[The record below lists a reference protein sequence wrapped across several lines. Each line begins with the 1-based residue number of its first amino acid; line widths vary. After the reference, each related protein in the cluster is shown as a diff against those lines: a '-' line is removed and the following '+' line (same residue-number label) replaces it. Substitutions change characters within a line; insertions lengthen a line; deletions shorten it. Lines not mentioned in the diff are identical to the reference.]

1 MRNIEVKEYKQ
12 NKISEVKKMTT
23 REYFDK
29 EAAKRSTELE
39 ELAKRVEALE
49 KVNNE
54 SEDEEELKAAG
65 EELDELNA
73 KKAEL
78 EAELAEINA
87 QIAELD
93 KDKEKSNEDKGDNNQ
108 RNKFNFMTKE
118 SRGIN
123 TMTIEERNAAAQK
136 FAETRRTNLTAEETR
151 SVLVS
156 SGTIATPTE
165 VDGINE
171 NGFAGVSS
179 IIDLVKVVN
188 CEGMGKNRVAYTKT
202 DATAAAQT
210 EGSAAGGT
218 GTAFGFVDISAE
230 SIAILDAIS
239 KQTKKQSP
247 LQYEAKVKEKA
258 MLALRK
264 EAARIVTE
272 KVLASTLTTALSVSA
287 LNESAVRE
295 IALSYGGDEGV
306 EGAAYL
312 FLNKADLVTLGKVR
326 GTNDKKAVFEI
337 IPDAN
342 PNTGVIKDGG
352 TIVKYCL
359 NKNLATGTLLYGQPK
374 NIELD
379 LFSNYEIAV
388 SEDFYFD
395 KLMDAIRGD
404 VELGADV
411 VAMGGIV
418 KVTVG

>member
-1 MRNIEVKEYKQ
+1 MTTKEYFEKQ
-12 NKISEVKKMTT
+12 KN
-23 REYFDK
+23 
-29 EAAKRSTELE
+29 KRSAELD

-49 KVNNE
+49 KINEE

-78 EAELAEINA
+78 EAELADINA
-87 QIAELD
+87 QIEELD
-93 KDKEKSNEDKGDNNQ
+93 KADDAEEEKK

-123 TMTIEERNAAAQK
+123 TMTHEERETRAKQ
-136 FAETRRTNLTAEETR
+136 FAETRKTSVNAEETR
-151 SVLVS
+151 AVLVS

-171 NGFAGVSS
+171 NGFVGVSS

-202 DATAAAQT
+202 DAAAAAQT
-210 EGSAAGGT
+210 EGAAAGGT
-218 GTAFGFVDISAE
+218 GTTFGFVDISAE
-230 SIAILDAIS
+230 SVAILDAIS

-272 KVLASTLTTALSVSA
+272 KVLASTLTTAVTVSA
-287 LNESAVRE
+287 LNENAIRE
-295 IALSYGGDEGV
+295 IVLNYGGDEGV

-312 FLNKADLVTLGKVR
+312 FLNKADLITLGKVR
-326 GTNDKKAVFEI
+326 GTTEKKAVFEI
-337 IPDAN
+337 IPDEAN
-342 PNTGVIKDGG
+342 PNTGTIKDGG

-359 NKNLATGTLLYGQPK
+359 NKNLTAGTLLYGQPK

-411 VAMGGIV
+411 VAQNGII

>member
-1 MRNIEVKEYKQ
+1 MRDIEAKEYKQ
-12 NKISEVKKMTT
+12 NKNYEVQTMTMK
-23 REYFDK
+23 EYLEK
-29 EAAKRSTELE
+29 QKNKRSAELE

-49 KVNNE
+49 AKNNE
-54 SEDEEELKAAG
+54 SEDEAELKAAG

-78 EAELAEINA
+78 EKELEEINA

-93 KDKEKSNEDKGDNNQ
+93 KPEEGEREKK

-118 SRGIN
+118 SRGIK
-123 TMTIEERNAAAQK
+123 TMTYEERKAAAEK
-136 FAETRRTNLTAEETR
+136 FAETRKTSVSAEETR

-165 VDGINE
+165 VSGINE

-202 DATAAAQT
+202 DAAAAAQT
-210 EGSAAGGT
+210 EGESAKGT
-218 GTAFGFVDISAE
+218 GATFGFVDISAE

-272 KVLASTLTTALSVSA
+272 KALASTLTTAQTVAA
-287 LNESAVRE
+287 LNESAIRE
-295 IALSYGGDEGV
+295 IVLNYGGDEGV

-326 GTNDKKAVFEI
+326 GTTEKKAVFEI
-337 IPDAN
+337 IPDEAN
-342 PNTGVIKDGG
+342 PNTGTIKDGG

-359 NKNLATGTLLYGQPK
+359 NKNLTAGTLLYGQPK

-411 VAMGGIV
+411 VAQGGMV
-418 KVTVG
+418 KITVGA

>member
-1 MRNIEVKEYKQ
+1 MKTIKEYLAEQ
-12 NKISEVKKMTT
+12 
-23 REYFDK
+23 K
-29 EAAKRSTELE
+29 EKRSTELE
-39 ELAKRVEALE
+39 DLAARVTALE
-49 KVNNE
+49 QKNNE
-54 SEDEEELKAAG
+54 SEDEAELKAAG

-93 KDKEKSNEDKGDNNQ
+93 KEEEKAAEEEKNETPK
-108 RNKFNFMTKE
+108 RNKLNFMTKE
-118 SRGIN
+118 SRGIK
-123 TMTIEERNAAAQK
+123 TMTYEERNENAKK
-136 FAETRRTNLTAEETR
+136 FAETRRASYGAEETR
-151 SVLVS
+151 AVLVS

-171 NGFAGVSS
+171 NGFASVSS

-188 CEGMGKNRVAYTKT
+188 CEGMGKNRIAYTKT
-202 DATAAAQT
+202 DAAAAAQT
-210 EGSAAGGT
+210 EGGAVGGT
-218 GTAFGFVDISAE
+218 GTTFGFVDISPE
-230 SIAILDAIS
+230 SIAILDSIS

-272 KVLASTLTTALSVSA
+272 KVLASTLVATQTVTALDQNAIRDIV
-287 LNESAVRE
+287 LN
-295 IALSYGGDEGV
+295 YGGDEGV

-312 FLNKADLVTLGKVR
+312 FLNKADLITLGKVR
-326 GTNDKKAVFEI
+326 GSNEKKAVFEI
-337 IPDAN
+337 VPDEN
-342 PNTGVIKDGG
+342 PNTGTIKDGG

-359 NKNLATGTLLYGQPK
+359 NKNLTAGTLLYGQPK

-404 VELGADV
+404 VELGAEV
-411 VAMGGIV
+411 VAQHGIV

>member
-1 MRNIEVKEYKQ
+1 
-12 NKISEVKKMTT
+12 MTT
-23 REYFDK
+23 REFLTDL
-29 EAAKRSTELE
+29 ASKRSTELD

-49 KVNNE
+49 KVNTE

-65 EELDELNA
+65 AELDELNA

-87 QIAELD
+87 QIAEL
-93 KDKEKSNEDKGDNNQ
+93 EKPAETEEPNERK
-108 RNKFNFMTKE
+108 KFNFMTKE
-118 SRGIN
+118 SRGIK
-123 TMTIEERNAAAQK
+123 TMTHEERMTAAEK
-136 FAETRRTNLTAEETR
+136 FAETRKTSLAAEEAR
-151 SVLVS
+151 AVLVS
-156 SGTIATPTE
+156 SGSIATPTE

-188 CEGMGKNRVAYTKT
+188 CEGMGKNRIAYTKT
-202 DATAAAQT
+202 DAAAASQT

-218 GTAFGFVDISAE
+218 GTAFGFVDISPE
-230 SIAILDAIS
+230 SIAILDSIS

-272 KVLASTLTTALSVSA
+272 KVLASTLLGTLTLTALDQ
-287 LNESAVRE
+287 NAVRD

-312 FLNKADLVTLGKVR
+312 FLNKADLITLGKVR
-326 GTNDKKAVFEI
+326 GSNEKKAVFEI
-337 IPDAN
+337 IPDEN
-342 PNTGVIKDGG
+342 PNTGTIKDGG

-359 NKNLATGTLLYGQPK
+359 NKNLTAGTMLYGQPK

-404 VELGADV
+404 VELGAEV
-411 VAMGGIV
+411 VAQGGIV
-418 KVTVG
+418 KITVGA

>member
-1 MRNIEVKEYKQ
+1 MRTIKDYLADQ
-12 NKISEVKKMTT
+12 QS
-23 REYFDK
+23 
-29 EAAKRSTELE
+29 KRNAELE

-49 KVNNE
+49 KINEE
-54 SEDEEELKAAG
+54 SENEEELKAAG
-65 EELDELNA
+65 AELDELNA

-93 KDKEKSNEDKGDNNQ
+93 KPAETEETNERK
-108 RNKFNFMTKE
+108 KFNFMTKE
-118 SRGIN
+118 SRGIK
-123 TMTIEERNAAAQK
+123 TMTIDERTAAAEK
-136 FAETRRTNLTAEETR
+136 FAETRKTSFAAEEAR

-156 SGTIATPTE
+156 SGSIATPTE

-188 CEGMGKNRVAYTKT
+188 CEGMGKNRIAYTKT
-202 DATAAAQT
+202 DAAAAAQT
-210 EGSAAGGT
+210 EGGTVGGT
-218 GTAFGFVDISAE
+218 GTAFGFVDISPE
-230 SIAILDAIS
+230 SIAILDSIS
-239 KQTKKQSP
+239 KQTKKQTP
-247 LQYEAKVKEKA
+247 IQYEAKVKEKA

-272 KVLASTLTTALSVSA
+272 KVLASTLLGTLTLAALDQ
-287 LNESAVRE
+287 NAVRD

-312 FLNKADLVTLGKVR
+312 FLNKADLITLGKVR
-326 GTNDKKAVFEI
+326 GSNEKKAVFEI
-337 IPDAN
+337 IPDEN
-342 PNTGVIKDGG
+342 PNTGTIKDGG

-359 NKNLATGTLLYGQPK
+359 NKNLAAGTMLYGQPK

-404 VELGADV
+404 VELGAEV
-411 VAMGGIV
+411 IAQGGIV
-418 KVTVG
+418 KVTVTA

>member
-1 MRNIEVKEYKQ
+1 MNIKEYLVAQ
-12 NKISEVKKMTT
+12 
-23 REYFDK
+23 K
-29 EAAKRSTELE
+29 EKRTADLE

-49 KVNNE
+49 KVNTE
-54 SEDEEELKAAG
+54 SEDETELKEAG
-65 EELDELNA
+65 AELDELNA

-78 EAELAEINA
+78 EKELAEINA
-87 QIAELD
+87 QIEELD
-93 KDKEKSNEDKGDNNQ
+93 KPTEEENNQ

-118 SRGIN
+118 SRGIK
-123 TMTIEERNAAAQK
+123 TMTHEERNANAQK
-136 FAETRRTNLTAEETR
+136 FVETRRTNLNAEETR

-156 SGTIATPTE
+156 SGSIVTPTD
-165 VDGINE
+165 VNGINE
-171 NGFAGVSS
+171 NGFVGVSS

-202 DATAAAQT
+202 DATAAEQT
-210 EGSAAGGT
+210 EGAAAGGT
-218 GTAFGFVDISAE
+218 GATFGFVDISPVSVAV
-230 SIAILDAIS
+230 LDAIS

-264 EAARIVTE
+264 KAAEIVTE
-272 KVLASTLTTALSVSA
+272 KVLASSLVTALSISA
-287 LNESAVRE
+287 LDQNAVRD
-295 IALSYGGDEGV
+295 IVLNYGGDEGV

-312 FLNKADLVTLGKVR
+312 ILNKADLIALGKVR
-326 GTNDKKAVFEI
+326 GSNEKKAVFEI

-342 PNTGVIKDGG
+342 PNTGTIKDGG

-359 NKNLATGTLLYGQPK
+359 NKNLTAGTMLYGQMH

-411 VAMGGIV
+411 IAQGGIV

>member
-1 MRNIEVKEYKQ
+1 MKDIKTYLTEQ
-12 NKISEVKKMTT
+12 QS
-23 REYFDK
+23 
-29 EAAKRSTELE
+29 KRSTELE
-39 ELAKRVEALE
+39 ALAERVAELE
-49 KVNNE
+49 KLNAE
-54 SEDEEELKAAG
+54 SEDEAELKAAS
-65 EELDELNA
+65 EELDEL
-73 KKAEL
+73 KAEKEKL
-78 EAELAEINA
+78 EAELEEINA

-93 KDKEKSNEDKGDNNQ
+93 KPEEEEGERAKLD
-108 RNKFNFMTKE
+108 FMTKE
-118 SRGIN
+118 SRGKK
-123 TMTIEERNAAAQK
+123 TMTHEERTAAAEK
-136 FAETRRTNLTAEETR
+136 FAETRKTKATPEEMR
-151 SVLVS
+151 AVLVS
-156 SGTIATPTE
+156 SGSIATPTE

-171 NGFAGVSS
+171 NGFVGVSS

-202 DATAAAQT
+202 DAVAAEQT
-210 EGSAAGGT
+210 EGGAAAGT
-218 GTAFGFVDISAE
+218 GATFGFVDISPE

-264 EAARIVTE
+264 EAAKIVTE
-272 KVLASTLTTALSVSA
+272 KVVASALVTAKTITALDENA
-287 LNESAVRE
+287 IRD
-295 IALSYGGDEGV
+295 IALSYGGDEGI

-312 FLNKADLVTLGKVR
+312 FLAKADLATLGKVR
-326 GTNDKKAVFEI
+326 GSDKKPVYEI

-352 TIVKYCL
+352 TSVRYCL
-359 NKNLATGTLLYGQPK
+359 NKNLTAGTLLYGQPK

-411 VAMGGIV
+411 VAMGGII

>member
-1 MRNIEVKEYKQ
+1 MKNTKEFLTDLATKRN
-12 NKISEVKKMTT
+12 
-23 REYFDK
+23 
-29 EAAKRSTELE
+29 AELE

-49 KVNNE
+49 KVNTE
-54 SEDEEELKAAG
+54 SEDEAELKAAG
-65 EELDELNA
+65 DELDELNA

-93 KDKEKSNEDKGDNNQ
+93 KPNEEEEGK
-108 RNKFNFMTKE
+108 RNKNNFNFMK
-118 SRGIN
+118 RGNN
-123 TMTIEERNAAAQK
+123 TMTFEERKAAAEK
-136 FAETRRTNLTAEETR
+136 FAETRKATYGAEETR
-151 SVLVS
+151 AVLVS

-179 IIDLVKVVN
+179 IIDLVNVVN

-202 DATAAAQT
+202 DAEAAEQT
-210 EGSAAGGT
+210 EGGAAGGT
-218 GTAFGFVDISAE
+218 GTTFGYVDISAE
-230 SIAILDAIS
+230 SIAVLDAIS
-239 KQTKKQSP
+239 KQTKKQTP

-264 EAARIVTE
+264 KAAEIVTA
-272 KVLASTLTTALSVSA
+272 KVVASELCATKTITALDEHA
-287 LNESAVRE
+287 IRE
-295 IALSYGGDEGV
+295 VVLSYGGDEGV

-326 GTNDKKAVFEI
+326 GTDKKAVFEI

-342 PNTGVIKDGG
+342 PNTGTIKDGG

-359 NKNLATGTLLYGQPK
+359 NKNLTAGTLLYGQPK

-411 VAMGGIV
+411 VAQHGIV
-418 KVTVG
+418 KITVG

>member
-1 MRNIEVKEYKQ
+1 MNAKEYFEKQ
-12 NKISEVKKMTT
+12 KN
-23 REYFDK
+23 
-29 EAAKRSTELE
+29 KRSADLE

-49 KVNNE
+49 KINAE
-54 SEDEEELKAAG
+54 SEDEAELKAAG

-87 QIAELD
+87 QIEALD
-93 KDKEKSNEDKGDNNQ
+93 KAADGEENNK
-108 RNKFNFMTKE
+108 RHKFNFMTKE

-123 TMTIEERNAAAQK
+123 TMDYEERLNAAKK
-136 FAETRRTNLTAEETR
+136 FAETRKTSVNAEETR
-151 SVLVS
+151 AVLVS
-156 SGTIATPTE
+156 SGRIATPTE

-188 CEGMGKNRVAYTKT
+188 CEGMGKNRVAFTKT
-202 DATAAAQT
+202 DAAAEEQT
-210 EGSAAGGT
+210 EGEAAGGT
-218 GTAFGFVDISAE
+218 GATFGYVDISPV
-230 SIAILDAIS
+230 SVAILDAIS

-264 EAARIVTE
+264 DAARIVTAN
-272 KVLASTLTTALSVSA
+272 VLASAQTTTQKIAA
-287 LNESAVRE
+287 LNENAVRD
-295 IALSYGGDEGV
+295 IVLNYGGDEGV

-312 FLNKADLVTLGKVR
+312 FLNKADLITLGKVR
-326 GTNDKKAVFEI
+326 GTTEKKAVFEI
-337 IPDAN
+337 IPDEAN
-342 PNTGVIKDGG
+342 PNTGIIKDGG

-359 NKNLATGTLLYGQPK
+359 NKNLTAGTMLYGQPK

-379 LFSNYEIAV
+379 LFSAYEIAV

-411 VAMGGIV
+411 VAQGGMV
-418 KVTVG
+418 KITVGA

>member
-1 MRNIEVKEYKQ
+1 MK
-12 NKISEVKKMTT
+12 ST
-23 REYFDK
+23 REFLADL
-29 EAAKRSTELE
+29 ASQRNADLE

-49 KVNNE
+49 KINGE
-54 SEDEEELKAAG
+54 SEDEGELKAAG
-65 EELDELNA
+65 AELDELNA

-78 EAELAEINA
+78 EKELAEINA

-93 KDKEKSNEDKGDNNQ
+93 KPNEGEDNPQRKKFDFMKKEERG
-108 RNKFNFMTKE
+108 NKK
-118 SRGIN
+118 
-123 TMTIEERNAAAQK
+123 MTIEERKANAEK
-136 FAETRRTNLTAEETR
+136 FVETRRTRVDAEETR
-151 SVLVS
+151 AVLVS

-210 EGSAAGGT
+210 EGNSAGGT

-230 SIAILDAIS
+230 SVAILDAIS

-272 KVLASTLTTALSVSA
+272 KVLASTLVTTLTVSA
-287 LNESAVRE
+287 LNENAVRE

-306 EGAAYL
+306 DGAAYL

-352 TIVKYCL
+352 TIIKYCL
-359 NKNLATGTLLYGQPK
+359 NKNLTAGTLLYGQPK

-411 VAMGGIV
+411 VAQGGIV
-418 KVTVG
+418 KVTVGA

>member
-1 MRNIEVKEYKQ
+1 MRDIEAKEYKQ
-12 NKISEVKKMTT
+12 NKNYEVQKMTT
-23 REYFDK
+23 KEYLEK
-29 EAAKRSTELE
+29 QKNKRSAELE

-49 KVNNE
+49 AKNNE
-54 SEDEEELKAAG
+54 SEDEAELKAAG
-65 EELDELNA
+65 AELDELNA

-78 EAELAEINA
+78 EAELTDINA

-93 KDKEKSNEDKGDNNQ
+93 KPIEGEEENK

-123 TMTIEERNAAAQK
+123 TMTHEERAAAAEK
-136 FAETRRTNLTAEETR
+136 FVETRKTSINAVETR

-165 VDGINE
+165 VSGINE

-188 CEGMGKNRVAYTKT
+188 CEGMGKNRIAYAKT
-202 DATAAAQT
+202 NATAAAQT
-210 EGSAAGGT
+210 EGESAKGT
-218 GTAFGFVDISAE
+218 GATFGFVDISAE
-230 SIAILDAIS
+230 SIAIIDGIS

-258 MLALRK
+258 LLALRK

-272 KVLASTLTTALSVSA
+272 KVLASELVSAQTVAA
-287 LNESAVRE
+287 LNENAIRDIV
-295 IALSYGGDEGV
+295 LNYGGDEGI

-312 FLNKADLVTLGKVR
+312 FLNKADLITLGKVR
-326 GTNDKKAVFEI
+326 GTTEKKAVFEI
-337 IPDAN
+337 IPDEN
-342 PNTGVIKDGG
+342 PNTGTIKDGG

-359 NKNLATGTLLYGQPK
+359 NKNLAAGTLLYGQPK

-388 SEDFYFD
+388 SEDFAFD
-395 KLMDAIRGD
+395 KLMDTIRGD
-404 VELGADV
+404 VELGAEV
-411 VAMGGIV
+411 VAKNGIV
-418 KVTVG
+418 KITVGAGA

>member
-1 MRNIEVKEYKQ
+1 MTTKEYFEKQ
-12 NKISEVKKMTT
+12 KN
-23 REYFDK
+23 
-29 EAAKRSTELE
+29 KRSAELD

-49 KVNNE
+49 KINNE
-54 SEDEEELKAAG
+54 SEDEAELKAAG
-65 EELDELNA
+65 DELDELNA

-78 EAELAEINA
+78 EAELADIIA

-93 KDKEKSNEDKGDNNQ
+93 KAEEEKNANNQ
-108 RNKFNFMTKE
+108 RKKLNFMTKE

-202 DATAAAQT
+202 DAAAAEQT
-210 EGSAAGGT
+210 EGGAAGGT
-218 GTAFGFVDISAE
+218 GTAFGFVDITAE
-230 SIAILDAIS
+230 SVAILDAIS

-264 EAARIVTE
+264 EAARMVTE
-272 KVLASTLTTALSVSA
+272 KVLASTLVTTQKVSA
-287 LNESAVRE
+287 LNESAIRE
-295 IALSYGGDEGV
+295 IALNYGGDEGV

-312 FLNKADLVTLGKVR
+312 FLNKADLITLGKVR

-359 NKNLATGTLLYGQPK
+359 NKNLTTGTLLYGQPK

-418 KVTVG
+418 KVTVGA

>member
-1 MRNIEVKEYKQ
+1 MKGIKEFLTEQ
-12 NKISEVKKMTT
+12 AN
-23 REYFDK
+23 
-29 EAAKRSTELE
+29 KRSVDLE

-49 KVNNE
+49 KVNTE

-65 EELDELNA
+65 AELDELNA

-78 EAELAEINA
+78 EKELAEINA

-93 KDKEKSNEDKGDNNQ
+93 KPNEGEENPQ
-108 RNKFNFMTKE
+108 RKNFNFMNKE
-118 SRGIN
+118 ERGN
-123 TMTIEERNAAAQK
+123 KKMTIEERKANAEK
-136 FAETRRTNLTAEETR
+136 FVETRRTRVDAEETR
-151 SVLVS
+151 AVLVS

-202 DATAAAQT
+202 DATAAEQT
-210 EGSAAGGT
+210 EGATAGGT

-230 SIAILDAIS
+230 SVAILDAIS

-264 EAARIVTE
+264 KAAEIVTE
-272 KVLASTLTTALSVSA
+272 KVLASTLVTALSVSA
-287 LNESAVRE
+287 LNENAIRE
-295 IALSYGGDEGV
+295 IVLNYGGDEGV
-306 EGAAYL
+306 DGAAYL

-337 IPDAN
+337 IPDEN

-359 NKNLATGTLLYGQPK
+359 NKNLTAGTLLYGQPK

-411 VAMGGIV
+411 VAQGGIV
-418 KVTVG
+418 KVTVGA

>member
-1 MRNIEVKEYKQ
+1 
-12 NKISEVKKMTT
+12 MTN
-23 REYFDK
+23 REYFEK
-29 EAAKRSTELE
+29 QKSKRSAELD

-49 KVNNE
+49 KINEE
-54 SEDEEELKAAG
+54 SENEDELKAAG
-65 EELDELNA
+65 AELDELNA

-93 KDKEKSNEDKGDNNQ
+93 KPTEDEGKEENK

-123 TMTIEERNAAAQK
+123 TMTYEERNEMAKK
-136 FAETRRTNLTAEETR
+136 FAETRRTSVNAEETR
-151 SVLVS
+151 AVLVS
-156 SGTIATPTE
+156 SGSIATPTE

-202 DATAAAQT
+202 DATAAEQT
-210 EGSAAGGT
+210 EGASAGGT
-218 GTAFGFVDISAE
+218 GATFGFVDISAE
-230 SIAILDAIS
+230 SIAIIDAIS

-264 EAARIVTE
+264 KAAEIVTA
-272 KVLASTLTTALSVSA
+272 KVLASTLVSTLKVSA
-287 LNESAVRE
+287 LNENAIRE
-295 IALSYGGDEGV
+295 IALNYGGDEGV

-312 FLNKADLVTLGKVR
+312 FLNKADLITLGKVR

-337 IPDAN
+337 TPDAN
-342 PNTGVIKDGG
+342 PNTGTIKDGG
-352 TIVKYCL
+352 TIIKYCL
-359 NKNLATGTLLYGQPK
+359 NKNLTAGTLLYGQPK

-411 VAMGGIV
+411 VAQNGIV
-418 KVTVG
+418 KVTVGA

>member
-1 MRNIEVKEYKQ
+1 MKSAKEFLTDLATKRN
-12 NKISEVKKMTT
+12 
-23 REYFDK
+23 
-29 EAAKRSTELE
+29 AELE

-49 KVNNE
+49 KINGE
-54 SEDEEELKAAG
+54 SEDKDELEAVG
-65 EELDELNA
+65 VELDELNA
-73 KKAEL
+73 KKVEL
-78 EAELAEINA
+78 EKELADINA
-87 QIAELD
+87 QIAAHD
-93 KDKEKSNEDKGDNNQ
+93 KPADGNNQ
-108 RNKFNFMTKE
+108 RNKFDFMKK
-118 SRGIN
+118 
-123 TMTIEERNAAAQK
+123 EERGERKMTTEERKAAAEK
-136 FAETRRTNLTAEETR
+136 FAETRKTRMNAEETR

-202 DATAAAQT
+202 DAAAAAQT

-218 GTAFGFVDISAE
+218 GVAFGYVDISAE
-230 SIAILDAIS
+230 SVAILDAIS

-272 KVLASTLTTALSVSA
+272 KVLASDIVTTLPITALDENA
-287 LNESAVRE
+287 IRE
-295 IALSYGGDEGV
+295 ISLSYGGDEGV
-306 EGAAYL
+306 DGAAYL
-312 FLNKADLVTLGKVR
+312 FLNKSDLIMLGKVR
-326 GTNDKKAVFEI
+326 GTSDKKAVFEI

-342 PNTGVIKDGG
+342 PNTGTIKDGG

-359 NKNLATGTLLYGQPK
+359 NKNLTAGTMLYGQPK

-404 VELGADV
+404 VELGAAV
-411 VAMGGIV
+411 VAQGGIV
-418 KVTVG
+418 KVMVGAGA

>member
-1 MRNIEVKEYKQ
+1 MKD
-12 NKISEVKKMTT
+12 T
-23 REYFDK
+23 REFLTDL
-29 EAAKRSTELE
+29 ANKRTAELE

-49 KVNNE
+49 AKNNE
-54 SEDEEELKAAG
+54 SEDEAELKAAG
-65 EELDELNA
+65 DELDELNA

-78 EAELAEINA
+78 EAELADINA

-93 KDKEKSNEDKGDNNQ
+93 KPTEEEGK
-108 RNKFNFMTKE
+108 RNKLNFMTKE
-118 SRGIN
+118 SRGN
-123 TMTIEERNAAAQK
+123 KTMTYEERNEKAK
-136 FAETRRTNLTAEETR
+136 NFAETRKATYGAEETR
-151 SVLVS
+151 AVLVS

-171 NGFAGVSS
+171 NGFVGVSS

-202 DATAAAQT
+202 DAEAAEQT
-210 EGSAAGGT
+210 EGGAAGGT
-218 GTAFGFVDISAE
+218 GATFGYVDISAE
-230 SIAILDAIS
+230 SIAVLDAIS
-239 KQTKKQSP
+239 KQTKKQTP

-264 EAARIVTE
+264 KAAEIVTT
-272 KVLASTLTTALSVSA
+272 KVVASELCATKTITALDEHA
-287 LNESAVRE
+287 IRE
-295 IALSYGGDEGV
+295 VVLFYGGDEGV

-326 GTNDKKAVFEI
+326 GTDKKAVFEI

-342 PNTGVIKDGG
+342 PNTGTIKDGG

-359 NKNLATGTLLYGQPK
+359 NKNLAAGTLLYGQPK

-404 VELGADV
+404 VELGAEV
-411 VAMGGIV
+411 VAQHGIV
-418 KVTVG
+418 KITVGA